1 MAEHS
6 NKLIDPVCGMAVT
19 PDSGKPT
26 FEYKSQKYHFCCD
39 RCQGRFAED
48 PWFFL
53 NDGPA
58 KAGAQQSDALFT
70 CPMDPEVVQEGPGT
84 CGVCGMALEPMSG
97 VSDEPNHELIDF
109 TRRMIGSLLLAAPLS
124 IVAMSRMLSLSF
136 LSGIDESLLRWIELA
151 LATPVVLWFGWP
163 LLKRGWTSIR
173 SGNFNMWTLI
183 AIGVSA
189 AYGYSVVATLLPG
202 LFPQHLLSRVS
213 GSTQAAHVPVFF
225 EAAAVIV
232 ALVFVGQVLELKAR
246 ERTGDA
252 IRALV
257 NLAPE
262 TARRVLPDGDEYD
275 APLANIL
282 PSDLLRVRPGDRIA
296 VDGIVTDGSS
306 SIDESLLSGE
316 PLPRVVE
323 SGDRI
328 SAGTVNT
335 DGTLLMRAEQ
345 VGEDTAFGRIVTM
358 VASAQRSR
366 SPMQNLA
373 DKVAAWFVPAVVAV
387 AVLTFF
393 IWLFFGPDPS
403 LIYALTAAVSV
414 LIIACPCALGLATPM
429 SVMIAS
435 GRGALHGILVR
446 DATALDRL
454 SQINAIVL
462 DKTGTLTEGMPVVS
476 DVVVLDSNSSEAEV
490 IGIAAALERGS
501 EHPLAQAVIQAAATQ
516 SAASRTGSDYSIT
529 GFSNHVGK
537 GIEATLD
544 GDTVWLGNR
553 ALMRQADVDL
563 VSVEPR
569 VEALEKQSKTVM
581 ILAREDEVLG
591 FIGVTDPIK
600 NGADKVI
607 ADLRDSGIDVHMASG
622 DNLLAAHSVASQL
635 QIENVHAE
643 MLPQDKL
650 ALLKDLQQRGHVVAM
665 VGDGINDSPALA
677 QADVGMAM
685 GSGADVALETAG
697 ITLLHARPDALLSAH
712 QLARATRR
720 NIKQNLFFAFAYNLI
735 GIPLAA
741 GVFYPLFG
749 WLLSPMFAAAAMAC
763 SSVLVIANALRLRTL
778 RLQTE

>member
-1 MAEHS
+1 MAKHS
-6 NKLIDPVCGMAVT
+6 NYLIDPVCGMSVA

-26 FEYKSQKYHFCCD
+26 FEYKNQQFHFCCE
-39 RCQGRFAED
+39 RCQSRFAED

-58 KAGAQQSDALFT
+58 RVGAKQSDALFT

-124 IVAMSRMLSLSF
+124 VVAMSRMLGLSF
-136 LSGIDESLLRWIELA
+136 LSGINDTLLRWFEFA
-151 LATPVVLWFGWP
+151 LATPVVLWFGLP

-202 LFPQHLLSRVS
+202 LFPQHLLSSLS
-213 GSTQAAHVPVFF
+213 GSAQTAHVPVFF

-246 ERTGDA
+246 EKTGDA

-257 NLAPE
+257 NLAPA

-282 PSDLLRVRPGDRIA
+282 PNDLLRVRPGDRIA
-296 VDGIVTDGSS
+296 VDGLVTDGSS
-306 SIDESLLSGE
+306 SIDESLLNGE

-323 SGDRI
+323 PGDRV

-345 VGEDTAFGRIVTM
+345 VGEETAFGRIVTM

-373 DKVAAWFVPAVVAV
+373 DKVAAWFVPGVVAI
-387 AVLTFF
+387 AVLAFI
-393 IWLFFGPDPS
+393 IWLFFGPEPS
-403 LIYALTAAVSV
+403 LIYAFTAAVSV

-446 DATALDRL
+446 DATSLDKL
-454 SQINAIVL
+454 SQINVMVL
-462 DKTGTLTEGMPVVS
+462 DKTGTLTEGMPLVS
-476 DVVVLDSNSSEAEV
+476 DVVVLDPASSEADIV
-490 IGIAAALERGS
+490 AIAAALERGS
-501 EHPLAQAVIQAAATQ
+501 EHPLAKAIIQAASGQ
-516 SAASRTGSDYSIT
+516 SATSSLSRDYSVT

-537 GIEATLD
+537 GIEAMLD
-544 GDTVWLGNR
+544 GDTVLLGNR
-553 ALMRQADVDL
+553 ALMRQANINMVQL
-563 VSVEPR
+563 ESR
-569 VEALEKQSKTVM
+569 IEALERQSKTVM
-581 ILAREDEVLG
+581 ILARQGKILG
-591 FIGVTDPIK
+591 FIGARDPIK
-600 NGADKVI
+600 DGAESVI
-607 ADLRDSGIDVHMASG
+607 LDLRDNGIDVHMASG
-622 DNLLAAHSVASQL
+622 DNSLAVDRVASKL
-635 QIENVHAE
+635 HIENVHAE

-650 ALLKDLQQRGHVVAM
+650 VLLKDLQLRGHVVAM

-697 ITLLHARPDALLSAH
+697 ITLLHSRPDALVSAL

-778 RLQTE
+778 SLQTE

>member
-6 NKLIDPVCGMAVT
+6 NKLIDPVCGMSVA

-26 FEYKSQKYHFCCD
+26 FEYKNQQYHFCCD
-39 RCQGRFAED
+39 RCQERFAED

-84 CGVCGMALEPMSG
+84 CGICGMALEPMCG

-124 IVAMSRMLSLSF
+124 VVAMSRMLGLSF
-136 LSGIDESLLRWIELA
+136 LSGIDASLLRWIEFV
-151 LATPVVLWFGWP
+151 LATPVVLWFGLP

-202 LFPQHLLSRVS
+202 LFPQHLLSSLS

-246 ERTGDA
+246 EKTGDA

-316 PLPRVVE
+316 PLPRVVGA
-323 SGDRI
+323 GDRI

-373 DKVAAWFVPAVVAV
+373 DKVAAWFVPGVIAI
-387 AVLTFF
+387 AVLTFV
-393 IWLFFGPDPS
+393 IWFFVGPEPS

-429 SVMIAS
+429 SVMLAS

-454 SQINAIVL
+454 SQINAMVL

-476 DVVVLDSNSSEAEV
+476 DVVVLDSNGSEAEV
-490 IGIAAALERGS
+490 VGTAAALERGS
-501 EHPLAQAVIQAAATQ
+501 EHPLAKAVIQAAATQ
-516 SAASRTGSDYSIT
+516 SATSGSGGDYSIT
-529 GFSNHVGK
+529 DFSNHVGK

-553 ALMRQADVDL
+553 ALMRQADIDVM
-563 VSVEPR
+563 SIEPR
-569 VEALEKQSKTVM
+569 MEALERQSKTVM
-581 ILAREDEVLG
+581 ILARENEVLG
-591 FIGVTDPIK
+591 FIGVTDPLK
-600 NGADKVI
+600 DGADKVI

-622 DNLLAAHSVASQL
+622 DNSLAAHSVASQL
-635 QIENVHAE
+635 RIENVHAE

-697 ITLLHARPDALLSAH
+697 ITLLHSRPDALVSAH

-763 SSVLVIANALRLRTL
+763 SSVLVIANALRLRSL
-778 RLQTE
+778 SLQTE